1 MAKYYAE
8 SHEWIEL
15 EGTTAT
21 LGISKYAADSL
32 GDITY
37 VEIPAPGKAVAA
49 GDVLCTVE
57 SVKAVSDV
65 YAPVAGTVG
74 EGNADLEA
82 DPGALNADPENTWI
96 CRIEGVN
103 ANALD
108 GLMDADAYA
117 KFVESL

>member
-1 MAKYYAE
+1 MAKFYAE

-15 EGTTAT
+15 DGDTAK
-21 LGISKYAADSL
+21 LGISKYAADAL

-37 VEIPAPGKAVAA
+37 VEIPAAGKTVEP

-65 YAPVAGTVG
+65 YSPVAGTVG

-96 CRIEGVN
+96 CTITGVKKD
-103 ANALD
+103 AVA
-108 GLMDADAYA
+108 GLMDEAAYA
-117 KFVESL
+117 KYVESL

>member
-15 EGTTAT
+15 DGDTAK

-37 VEIPAPGKAVAA
+37 VEVPAAGKAVEP

-65 YAPVAGTVG
+65 YSPVAGTVG

-96 CRIEGVN
+96 CTITGVKKD
-103 ANALD
+103 AVA
-108 GLMDADAYA
+108 GLMDEAAYA
-117 KFVESL
+117 KYVESL

>member
-1 MAKYYAE
+1 MAKFYAE

-15 EGTTAT
+15 DGDTAK

-37 VEIPAPGKAVAA
+37 VEVPAAGKTVEP

-65 YAPVAGTVG
+65 YSPVAGTVG

-96 CRIEGVN
+96 CTITGVKKD
-103 ANALD
+103 AVA
-108 GLMDADAYA
+108 GLMDEAAYA
-117 KFVESL
+117 KYVESL

>member
-15 EGTTAT
+15 DGTTAT

>member
-1 MAKYYAE
+1 MAKFYAE

-15 EGTTAT
+15 DGDTAK
-21 LGISKYAADSL
+21 LGISKYAADAL

-37 VEIPAPGKAVAA
+37 VEVPAAGKTVEP

-65 YAPVAGTVG
+65 YSPVAGTVG

-82 DPGALNADPENTWI
+82 DPGALNTDPENTWI
-96 CRIEGVN
+96 CTITGVKKD
-103 ANALD
+103 AVS
-108 GLMDADAYA
+108 GLMDEAAYA
-117 KFVESL
+117 KYVESL

>member
-1 MAKYYAE
+1 MAKYYSE

-15 EGTTAT
+15 DGAVAT
-21 LGISKYAADSL
+21 LGISQYAADSL

-37 VEIPAPGKAVAA
+37 VEIPATGKVVAT

-65 YAPVAGTVG
+65 YSPVAGTVS

-96 CRIEGVN
+96 CKIDGVK
-103 ANALD
+103 ADALD
-108 GLMDADAYA
+108 GLMDAAAYA
-117 KFVESL
+117 KFIETL

>member
-15 EGTTAT
+15 DGTTAT

-57 SVKAVSDV
+57 SVNAVSAV
-65 YAPVAGTVG
+65 FAPVAGTVG

-82 DPGALNADPENTWI
+82 DPAALNADPENTWI
-96 CRIEGVN
+96 CKREGVN
-103 ANALD
+103 ASDLG

>member
-8 SHEWIEL
+8 SLEWIEL
-15 EGTTAT
+15 NGTTAT

-49 GDVLCTVE
+49 GEVLCTVE

-74 EGNADLEA
+74 EGNVDLEA
-82 DPGALNADPENTWI
+82 DPAALNADPENTWI
-96 CRIEGVN
+96 CKLEGVN
-103 ANALD
+103 ASDLN

>member
-15 EGTTAT
+15 DGETAA

-37 VEIPAPGKAVAA
+37 VEIPASGKAVAA

-65 YAPVAGTVG
+65 YAPVAGVVG

-96 CRIEGVN
+96 CKLEGVN
-103 ANALD
+103 ADDLG
-108 GLMDADAYA
+108 GLMDAAAYA
-117 KFVESL
+117 KFIETL

>member
-1 MAKYYAE
+1 MAKFYAE

-15 EGTTAT
+15 DGDTAK
-21 LGISKYAADSL
+21 LGISKYAADAL

-37 VEIPAPGKAVAA
+37 VEVPAAGKAVEP

-65 YAPVAGTVG
+65 YSPVAGTVG
-74 EGNADLEA
+74 EGNSDLEA

-96 CRIEGVN
+96 CTIAGVKKD
-103 ANALD
+103 AVA
-108 GLMDADAYA
+108 GLMDEAAYA
-117 KFVESL
+117 KYVESL

>member
-1 MAKYYAE
+1 MAKFYAE

-15 EGTTAT
+15 DGDTAK

-37 VEIPAPGKAVAA
+37 VEVPAAGKAVEP

-65 YAPVAGTVG
+65 YSPVAGTVG
-74 EGNADLEA
+74 EGNSDLEA

-96 CRIEGVN
+96 CTITGVKKD
-103 ANALD
+103 AVA
-108 GLMDADAYA
+108 GLMDEAAYA
-117 KFVESL
+117 KYVESL

>member
-15 EGTTAT
+15 DGTTAT
-21 LGISKYAADSL
+21 LGISQYAADSL

-37 VEIPAPGKAVAA
+37 VEIPAPGKVVAA

-65 YAPVAGTVG
+65 YAPVAGTVSD
-74 EGNADLEA
+74 GNADLEA

-96 CRIEGVN
+96 CKIDGVK
-103 ANALD
+103 ADALD
-108 GLMDADAYA
+108 GLMDAAAYA
-117 KFVESL
+117 KFIETL

>member
-1 MAKYYAE
+1 MAKYYSE

-15 EGTTAT
+15 DGETAA

-37 VEIPAPGKAVAA
+37 VEIPAPGKVVAP

-65 YAPVAGTVG
+65 YSPVAGTVS

-96 CRIEGVN
+96 CKIDGVK
-103 ANALD
+103 ADALD
-108 GLMDADAYA
+108 GLMDAAAYA
-117 KFVESL
+117 KFIETL

>member
-8 SHEWIEL
+8 SLEWIEL
-15 EGTTAT
+15 NGTTAT

-49 GDVLCTVE
+49 GEVLCTVE

-74 EGNADLEA
+74 EGNVDLEA
-82 DPGALNADPENTWI
+82 DPAALNADPENTWI
-96 CRIEGVN
+96 CKLEGVN
-103 ANALD
+103 ASDLG

>member
-15 EGTTAT
+15 DGSVAK

-37 VEIPAPGKAVAA
+37 IEIPVTGKKVAA
-49 GDVLCTVE
+49 GDILCTVE

-74 EGNADLEA
+74 EGNNDLEA
-82 DPGALNADPENTWI
+82 DPAALNADPENTWI
-96 CRIEGVN
+96 CKLEGVS
-103 ANALD
+103 ADSLAE
-108 GLMDADAYA
+108 LMDADAYA
-117 KFVESL
+117 KFIETL

>member
-1 MAKYYAE
+1 MAKFYAE

-15 EGTTAT
+15 DGDTAK

-37 VEIPAPGKAVAA
+37 VEIPAAGKTVEP

-65 YAPVAGTVG
+65 YSPVAGTVG
-74 EGNADLEA
+74 EGNSDLEA

-96 CRIEGVN
+96 CTITGVKKD
-103 ANALD
+103 AVS
-108 GLMDADAYA
+108 GLMDEAAYA
-117 KFVESL
+117 KYVESL

>member
-1 MAKYYAE
+1 MAKFYAE

-15 EGTTAT
+15 DGDTAK

-37 VEIPAPGKAVAA
+37 VEIPAAGKTVAP

-65 YAPVAGTVG
+65 YSPVSGTVG

-96 CRIEGVN
+96 CTITGVKKD
-103 ANALD
+103 AVD
-108 GLMDADAYA
+108 GLMDEAAYA
-117 KFVESL
+117 KYTESL

>member
-15 EGTTAT
+15 DGETAR

-37 VEIPAPGKAVAA
+37 VEIPAAGKTVAP

-65 YAPVAGTVG
+65 YSPVAGTVG

-96 CRIEGVN
+96 CTITGVKKD
-103 ANALD
+103 AAD
-108 GLMDADAYA
+108 GLMDEAAYA
-117 KFVESL
+117 KYTESL

>member
-1 MAKYYAE
+1 MAKFYAE

-15 EGTTAT
+15 DGDTAK
-21 LGISKYAADSL
+21 LGISKYAADAL

-37 VEIPAPGKAVAA
+37 VEVPAPGKTVEP

-65 YAPVAGTVG
+65 YSPVAGTVG

-96 CRIEGVN
+96 CTITGVKKD
-103 ANALD
+103 AVA
-108 GLMDADAYA
+108 GLMDEAAYA
-117 KFVESL
+117 KYVESL

>member
-15 EGTTAT
+15 DGTVAK

-37 VEIPAPGKAVAA
+37 VEIPVPGKKVAA

-65 YAPVAGTVG
+65 YSPVAGTVC
-74 EGNADLEA
+74 EGNDDLEA
-82 DPGALNADPENTWI
+82 DPAALNADPENTWI
-96 CRIEGVN
+96 CKIEGVS
-103 ANALD
+103 ADSLA

-117 KFVESL
+117 KFIETL

>member
-15 EGTTAT
+15 DGTTAT
-21 LGISKYAADSL
+21 LGISKYAAAAL

-37 VEIPAPGKAVAA
+37 VEIPASGKAVAA
-49 GDVLCTVE
+49 GEILCTVE

-74 EGNADLEA
+74 EGNSDLEA

-96 CRIEGVN
+96 CKIDGVK
-103 ANALD
+103 ADALA
-108 GLMDADAYA
+108 GLMDAAAYA
-117 KFVESL
+117 KFIETL

>member
-15 EGTTAT
+15 DGDTAK

-37 VEIPAPGKAVAA
+37 VEVPAAGKTVEP

-65 YAPVAGTVG
+65 YSPVAGTVG

-96 CRIEGVN
+96 CTITGVKKD
-103 ANALD
+103 AVA
-108 GLMDADAYA
+108 GLMDEAAYA
-117 KFVESL
+117 KYVESL

>member
-15 EGTTAT
+15 DGDTAK
-21 LGISKYAADSL
+21 LGISKYAADAL

-37 VEIPAPGKAVAA
+37 VEIPAAGKTVEP

-65 YAPVAGTVG
+65 YSPVAGTVG
-74 EGNADLEA
+74 EGNSDLEA

-96 CRIEGVN
+96 CTITGVKKD
-103 ANALD
+103 AVA
-108 GLMDADAYA
+108 GLMDEAAYA
-117 KFVESL
+117 KYVESL

>member
-15 EGTTAT
+15 DGSVAR

-37 VEIPAPGKAVAA
+37 VEIPAPGKRVSA

-65 YAPVAGTVG
+65 YSPVAGTVC
-74 EGNADLEA
+74 EGNDDLEA
-82 DPGALNADPENTWI
+82 DPAALNADPENTWI
-96 CRIEGVN
+96 CKIEGVS
-103 ANALD
+103 ADSLG

-117 KFVESL
+117 KFIETL

>member
-1 MAKYYAE
+1 MAKYYSE

-15 EGTTAT
+15 DGDTAA

-37 VEIPAPGKAVAA
+37 VEIPMPGKAVAA

-65 YAPVAGTVG
+65 YSPVSGTVS

-96 CRIEGVN
+96 CKISGVK
-103 ANALD
+103 ASALD
-108 GLMDADAYA
+108 GLMDAAAYA
-117 KFVESL
+117 KFIETL

>member
-1 MAKYYAE
+1 MAKFYAE

-15 EGTTAT
+15 DGDTAK
-21 LGISKYAADSL
+21 LGISKYAADAL

-37 VEIPAPGKAVAA
+37 VEVPAAGKAVEP

-65 YAPVAGTVG
+65 YSPVAGTVG

-96 CRIEGVN
+96 CKIEGVN
-103 ANALD
+103 EASLG

>member
-15 EGTTAT
+15 DGNVAT

-37 VEIPAPGKAVAA
+37 IEIPVSGKKVAA
-49 GDVLCTVE
+49 GDILCTVE

-96 CRIEGVN
+96 CKLEGVN
-103 ANALD
+103 ASDLG

>member
-1 MAKYYAE
+1 MAKFYAE

-15 EGTTAT
+15 DGNVAT
-21 LGISKYAADSL
+21 LGISRYAADSL

-37 VEIPAPGKAVAA
+37 IEIPVSGKKVAA
-49 GDVLCTVE
+49 GDILCTVE

-82 DPGALNADPENTWI
+82 DPAALNADPENTWI
-96 CRIEGVN
+96 CKLEGVS
-103 ANALD
+103 ADSLA

-117 KFVESL
+117 KFIETL

>member
-1 MAKYYAE
+1 MAKFYAE

-15 EGTTAT
+15 DGDTAK
-21 LGISKYAADSL
+21 LGISKYAADAL

-37 VEIPAPGKAVAA
+37 VEVPAAGKTVEP

-65 YAPVAGTVG
+65 YSPVAGTVG

-96 CRIEGVN
+96 CTITGVKKD
-103 ANALD
+103 AVA
-108 GLMDADAYA
+108 GLMDEAAYA
-117 KFVESL
+117 KYVESL

>member
-1 MAKYYAE
+1 MAKFYAE

-15 EGTTAT
+15 DGDTAK
-21 LGISKYAADSL
+21 LGISKYAADAL

-37 VEIPAPGKAVAA
+37 VEIPAAGKTVEP

-65 YAPVAGTVG
+65 YSPVAGTVG
-74 EGNADLEA
+74 EGNSDLEA

-96 CRIEGVN
+96 CTITGVKKD
-103 ANALD
+103 AVS
-108 GLMDADAYA
+108 GLMDEAAYA
-117 KFVESL
+117 KYVESL

>member
-1 MAKYYAE
+1 MAKYYSE

-15 EGTTAT
+15 DGGIAV

-37 VEIPAPGKAVAA
+37 VEIPASGKAVSA
-49 GDVLCTVE
+49 GEVLCTVE

-96 CRIEGVN
+96 CKIDGVK
-103 ANALD
+103 ADSLG

-117 KFVESL
+117 KFIETL

>member
-15 EGTTAT
+15 DGTTAT

-37 VEIPAPGKAVAA
+37 VEIPAPGKTVAA
-49 GDVLCTVE
+49 GDILCTVE

-74 EGNADLEA
+74 EGNSGLEA

-96 CRIEGVN
+96 CKLEGVKQDS
-103 ANALD
+103 LD

-117 KFVESL
+117 KFIETL

>member
-15 EGTTAT
+15 DGTTAT
-21 LGISKYAADSL
+21 LGISQYAADSL

-37 VEIPAPGKAVAA
+37 VEIPAPGRAVSA
-49 GDVLCTVE
+49 GEVLCTVE

-96 CRIEGVN
+96 CKIEGVKPD
-103 ANALD
+103 AVG

>member
-15 EGTTAT
+15 DGTTAT
-21 LGISKYAADSL
+21 LGISQYAADSL

-37 VEIPAPGKAVAA
+37 VEIPASGKAVAA

-74 EGNADLEA
+74 EGNSDLET

-96 CRIEGVN
+96 CKLEGVN
-103 ANALD
+103 AADLE

-117 KFVESL
+117 KFVETL

>member
-1 MAKYYAE
+1 MAKYYSE

-15 EGTTAT
+15 DGETAT
-21 LGISKYAADSL
+21 LGISRYAADSL

-37 VEIPAPGKAVAA
+37 VEIPASGKTVAA

-65 YAPVAGTVG
+65 YAPVAGVVG
-74 EGNADLEA
+74 EGNADLET

-96 CRIEGVN
+96 CKIEGVK
-103 ANALD
+103 ADDLG
-108 GLMDADAYA
+108 GLMDAAAYA
-117 KFVESL
+117 KFIETL